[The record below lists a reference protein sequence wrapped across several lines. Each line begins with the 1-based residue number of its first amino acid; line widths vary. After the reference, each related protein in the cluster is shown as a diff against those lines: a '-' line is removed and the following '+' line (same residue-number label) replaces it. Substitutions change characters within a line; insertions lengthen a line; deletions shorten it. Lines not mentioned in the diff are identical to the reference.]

1 MLTQE
6 HSTPYM
12 HRNLEE
18 ALDSRASYDGQ
29 TQRQRRDSA
38 WDARITTRVGGES
51 EAGHW
56 VPGLPKYYTK
66 RYTFLVITDTIIH
79 LCPA

>member
-1 MLTQE
+1 
-6 HSTPYM
+6 M

-18 ALDSRASYDGQ
+18 ALDSRASYDEQ
-29 TQRQRRDSA
+29 RQRQRRGSA
-38 WDARITTRVGGES
+38 WDTPITTQVGGES

-56 VPGLPKYYTK
+56 GAWTPKMLYK
-66 RYTFLVITDTIIH
+66 CFTFLVITDRSIH